1 MDLVLILER
10 PPLEPP
16 VPPVRS
22 YSPPSPLVNTQM
34 DEDENTMLTQALE
47 PEQEPEFCP
56 CPFPHTPS
64 AAKRAHIVSPVET
77 DVIDGTCSSLG
88 DRRNLSEST
97 SPGEGLSE
105 LCDGVLQIRPGQKI
119 GTMLTTLEVEHTV
132 ALLPLQAKE
141 RDHRGPATG
150 CR

>member
-1 MDLVLILER
+1 MCWRCLKNLFLSLLGSVLQPPFPFCRKNALVNKEPSLTQAPEMDLVLILER

-56 CPFPHTPS
+56 CPFPHTAS

-77 DVIDGTCSSLG
+77 DVIDGTCSPLG
-88 DRRNLSEST
+88 DRRNL
-97 SPGEGLSE
+97 P
-105 LCDGVLQIRPGQKI
+105 
-119 GTMLTTLEVEHTV
+119 
-132 ALLPLQAKE
+132 
-141 RDHRGPATG
+141 
-150 CR
+150 